1 VNEAISV
8 EDLVVSYADKTA
20 VDSLSLSVATGSITA
35 IVGPNGAGKS
45 SLLDVCEGLLRPTSG
60 CVRVLGLEPIVDHRA
75 LLPRIGVQLQSG
87 GVWSTARAEE
97 MLRHI
102 AALHAHSHPVEDLIE
117 RLGLASCGKTPY
129 RRLSG
134 GQQQRLGLAMAL
146 VGRPELVILDEPTAG
161 MDPVVRR
168 ETWEILRDLQR
179 DGVTVVITTH
189 YLEEAERLAD
199 LVHMIDHGQLVASG
213 SPQDLISQ
221 WCPVE
226 GNLEDVFF
234 AVTAARERR

>member
-1 VNEAISV
+1 MNDAIKV
-8 EDLVVSYADKTA
+8 TDLVVNYGQKTA
-20 VDSLSLSVATGSITA
+20 IDSLSLTVEAGSVTA

-45 SLLDVCEGLLRPTSG
+45 SLLDVCEGLLPPTSG
-60 CVRVLGLEPIVDHRA
+60 SARVLGLDPIADRRA
-75 LLPRIGVQLQSG
+75 LLPRLGVQLQSG

-102 AALHAHSHPVEDLIE
+102 SALHAHPHPVDALME
-117 RLGLASCGKTPY
+117 RLGLEECGKTPY

-146 VGRPELVILDEPTAG
+146 VGRPKLVILDEPTAG

-168 ETWEILRDLQR
+168 ETWAILRELQR

-199 LVHMIDHGQLVASG
+199 VVHMIDHGHLVASG
-213 SPQDLISQ
+213 SPADLISQ
-221 WCPVE
+221 WCPE
-226 GNLEDVFF
+226 SGSLEEVFF
-234 AVTAARERR
+234 AVTSLEGTA